1 MKLYNAQGYKF
12 TRDGIIKNIYA
23 ANDSGNFHETETT
36 ADKRS
41 SAIAGGG
48 DSPLSAQ
55 NISMIPKRKKETM
68 IWNN

>member
-12 TRDGIIKNIYA
+12 TQGAIIKNICA

-41 SAIAGGG
+41 SVITGGCA
-48 DSPLSAQ
+48 SLLSEQ
-55 NISMIPKRKKETM
+55 NISDI
-68 IWNN
+68 